1 MPDPITTTVEVEGE
15 EREVKVDPSEHG
27 YVPEGELQDRISKA
41 VSNATKGRYALDEIP
56 ESDEVLDRLA
66 ESDETL
72 ERLRERRPDLFRNG
86 RPDEGDD
93 PDTGKLEEKL
103 EEHRKAWES
112 KHLKPVQKEKDQLES
127 HVEKLTRDRIDRDF
141 LTAFQEVGVRSDKG
155 TQDAIRGYYLGVRD
169 GGVQYS
175 PEHDETFLTDES
187 GDFIPSGDGDQPFLT
202 IQADLAAK
210 RENEEYGSWFAD
222 DTRAGTDF
230 GQPGTGEATG
240 GWRSKGKMEMA
251 DAEKSQAID
260 ALISEYGRTDG
271 MQRWEDWP
279 LKKG

>member
-1 MPDPITTTVEVEGE
+1 MPDPITATVEVEGE

-93 PDTGKLEEKL
+93 PETGKLEEKL

-127 HVEKLTRDRIDRDF
+127 RVEKLVDDRVDRDI
-141 LTAFQEVGVRSDKG
+141 LQAFQEAGVRSDKG
-155 TQDAIRGYYLGVRD
+155 QRELLREYYRGRVA
-169 GGVQYS
+169 YS
-175 PEHDETFLTDES
+175 AEHDETFLVD
-187 GDFIPSGDGDQPFLT
+187 GDGEFIPSGDGDTPFLT
-202 IQADLAAK
+202 VESDLAQK
-210 RENEEYGSWFAD
+210 REEDEFGSWFAE
-222 DTRAGTDF
+222 TTKPGTDF
-230 GQPGTGEATG
+230 GTPGDGEAAG
-240 GWRSKGKMEMA
+240 GWRSKGKSEMTNR
-251 DAEKSQAID
+251 EKREAMDELSRQ
-260 ALISEYGRTDG
+260 E
-271 MQRWEDWP
+271 WEEWP
-279 LKKG
+279 LEKNA